1 MNKRLTLLIC
11 NDMRDGN
18 DPIVVAVS
26 GATPEAITQQAM
38 IAHAECEMSDFDG
51 DRDTAADL
59 WHVSRAW
66 IMAAIPGAVTLY
78 YSGGPDPESANHE
91 RAAILEAL
99 NSAPHCI
106 MGANHE

>member
-1 MNKRLTLLIC
+1 MNKRLTVLIC
-11 NDMRDGN
+11 NDMRDPS

-38 IAHAECEMSDFDG
+38 IAHAECEMPDFDG

-78 YSGGPDPESANHE
+78 YSGGPDPESADGENT
-91 RAAILEAL
+91 AIMEAL